1 MRNLHRGAA
10 VGVLAAV
17 LAFAAPGL
25 SEKSAAGEKDKPTSF
40 TGRIAADAKVPEEEV
55 ARVLAALGPA
65 VRDQLAQGDRVEL
78 PGLGVFR
85 VVRIAEHRDLV
96 GGRPAL
102 IAANNYVDFTPAGGV
117 ADAANAAGAVPQAT
131 VQPFEFNPLPGQTK
145 SQHVP
150 NERMPNVRT
159 R

>member
-1 MRNLHRGAA
+1 MRKLHRGAA

-17 LAFAAPGL
+17 LAFTAPGL
-25 SEKSAAGEKDKPTSF
+25 SEKSAAGEKDKPASF

-55 ARVLAALGPA
+55 ARVLTALGPA
-65 VRDQLAQGDRVEL
+65 VRDQLAQGERVDL

-85 VVRIAEHRDLV
+85 VVRIPEHRDLV
-96 GGRPAL
+96 GGRPAV
-102 IAANNYVDFTPAGGV
+102 IAANNYVDFTATGV
-117 ADAANAAGAVPQAT
+117 LVDAANAAGAVPQDT

-145 SQHVP
+145 GLHVP